1 VSSDELRRQAAS
13 YVVAAV
19 PCPEPSCGGLRG
31 ELCLD
36 DAGRPQGAV
45 HEARAW
51 TAHTAALD
59 ELRRPVLDD

>member
-1 VSSDELRRQAAS
+1 MSSGELRRQAAS
-13 YVVAAV
+13 HVVAAV
-19 PCPEPSCGGLRG
+19 PCPEPSCGALRS
-31 ELCLD
+31 ELCLGPG
-36 DAGRPQGAV
+36 GRPPGAV